1 MLFGVVSSMPMVAPA
16 AVLFVALAVLVLAAL
31 SLAKWKLPKLLAFC
45 GLSAAVAAGSY
56 FALDLRFGRMP
67 LPDAPAVHA
76 GMLRTPDGLC
86 PMYPQAQPYVQQTEQ
101 KSCNCEPCN
110 CEVEIIPAAI
120 AVTPRYWEIAEQYEG
135 RIDASK
141 LQNAIIDA
149 VQSQV
154 AVADF
159 RAQLEA
165 MANVRVCGCR

>member
-1 MLFGVVSSMPMVAPA
+1 MLFGVVSSMSMVAPV
-16 AVLFVALAVLVLAAL
+16 AVLAVALAVLVLAAL

-56 FALDLRFGRMP
+56 FALELRKP
-67 LPDAPAVHA
+67 LPLGPMPVSDVQAVPVS
-76 GMLRTPDGLC
+76 LPSR
-86 PMYPQAQPYVQQTEQ
+86 
-101 KSCNCEPCN
+101 CNCE
-110 CEVEIIPAAI
+110 EVEIIPAAI
-120 AVTPRYWEIAEQYEG
+120 SVTPRYWEIAEQYEG

-159 RAQLEA
+159 RAQMEA

>member
-1 MLFGVVSSMPMVAPA
+1 MLFGVVSSMPVLAPVT
-16 AVLFVALAVLVLAAL
+16 VLAVALAVLVLAAL

-45 GLSAAVAAGSY
+45 GLSAAVAVGSY
-56 FALDLRFGRMP
+56 FALDLRKP
-67 LPDAPAVHA
+67 LPLGPMPVSDVQAVPVS
-76 GMLRTPDGLC
+76 LPSR
-86 PMYPQAQPYVQQTEQ
+86 
-101 KSCNCEPCN
+101 CNCEPCN

-135 RIDASK
+135 RIDGQK

>member
-1 MLFGVVSSMPMVAPA
+1 MLFGVVSSMPVLAPVT
-16 AVLFVALAVLVLAAL
+16 VLAVALAVLVLAAL

-45 GLSAAVAAGSY
+45 GLSAAVAVGSY
-56 FALDLRFGRMP
+56 FALDLRKP
-67 LPDAPAVHA
+67 LPLGPMPVSDVQAVPVS
-76 GMLRTPDGLC
+76 LPSR
-86 PMYPQAQPYVQQTEQ
+86 
-101 KSCNCEPCN
+101 CN

-135 RIDASK
+135 RIDGQK